1 MNYEL
6 NTKPLLTETQLTE
19 RMAELAREIAA
30 DYANHTN
37 HSNHTSRVT
46 VVGVLNGAF
55 VFVADLAR
63 ALSKAGV
70 DADIDF
76 VAVSS
81 YVGTVSGGVLTYG
94 KKPKLDLR
102 GRDILLVD
110 DILDTGRTLS
120 ALAADIKGYGA
131 KSVRT
136 AVFLDKKVRHEVA
149 FEADYVGFVIPD
161 TFVVGYGLDCD
172 ERWRA
177 LPYVA
182 SVNCVET

>member
-1 MNYEL
+1 MQYKL
-6 NTKPLLTETQLTE
+6 NDKPLFTETQLAA
-19 RMAELAREIAA
+19 RVSELSGDIAA
-30 DYANHTN
+30 DYAEG
-37 HSNHTSRVT
+37 VT

-55 VFVADLAR
+55 IFTADLAR
-63 ALSKAGV
+63 ALSSAGV
-70 DADIDF
+70 SVDIDF

-81 YVGTVSGGVLTYG
+81 YSGTVSGGVLTFS

-102 GRDILLVD
+102 GRDVLLTD

-120 ALAADIKGYGA
+120 ALVADVKERGA

-136 AVFLDKKVRHEVA
+136 AVLLDKKERREVA
-149 FEADYVGFVIPD
+149 FEADYAGFVIPD
-161 TFVVGYGLDCD
+161 TFVVGYGLDCE

-182 SVNCVET
+182 GVDCVGDV